1 MPINVD
7 RCIISQHIISYH
19 VLQVKLTAKHLDSVV
34 IEDSTF
40 QVIFWK
46 LSKTEGNYE
55 TTRSLWALRAR
66 LLVGGPSGRFRPF
79 GPAFGP
85 SGLLTH
91 YPTANTLSNPWI
103 VC

>member
-1 MPINVD
+1 MGENPEILAESGVD
-7 RCIISQHIISYH
+7 GLPHIVMMI
-19 VLQVKLTAKHLDSVV
+19 LTD
-34 IEDSTF
+34 
-40 QVIFWK
+40 
-46 LSKTEGNYE
+46 TEGDIYI
-55 TTRSLWALRAR
+55 TRSLWALRAR
-66 LLVGGPSGRFRPF
+66 LLVGGPLGRFRPF